1 MIKAVIFDIDGTLID
16 SVDAHAEAWQKA
28 FKKFGKD
35 IPFYELRRQIGK
47 GGDNFLPVFLLQKE
61 IKEFGKKVEEM
72 RGEIFKRQYLSKIKP
87 FPKVREL
94 FLKLKADGKRL
105 ALASSAKE
113 DELEEY
119 KKIADIGD
127 LIEEQTSTDDAEKSK
142 PEPDI
147 FLAAIEKLNGVKQS
161 EAVIVGD
168 TAYDAEAAVKAHI
181 KVVGVLTGGWA
192 RTELLKTGC
201 AEVYEDVA
209 EILKTYK
216 ESKFMKGK

>member
-1 MIKAVIFDIDGTLID
+1 LIKAVIFDIDGTLID

-35 IPFYELRRQIGK
+35 IQFYELRRQVGK
-47 GGDNFLPVFLLQKE
+47 GGDTFLPVFLLQKE
-61 IKEFGKKVEEM
+61 IREFGKKVEEA
-72 RGEIFKRQYLSKIKP
+72 RGEIFKKQYLSKIKP

-94 FLKLKADGKRL
+94 FLEIKSGGGKI

-119 KKIADIGD
+119 KKIANIGD
-127 LIEEQTSTDDAEKSK
+127 LIEEQTSTDDAKASK

-147 FLAAIEKLNGVKQS
+147 FLAAIKKLNGVKAD
-161 EAVIVGD
+161 EAVIIGD
-168 TAYDAEAAVKAHI
+168 TAYDAEAAVKARI

-192 RTELLKTGC
+192 RSELLKTGC
-201 AEVYEDVA
+201 AEVYQDAA
-209 EILKTYK
+209 EILKIYK
-216 ESKFMKGK
+216 KSGFMVGK

>member
-35 IPFYELRRQIGK
+35 IQFYELRRQVGK
-47 GGDNFLPVFLLQKE
+47 GGDTFLPVFLLQKE
-61 IKEFGKKVEEM
+61 IREFGKKVEEA
-72 RGEIFKRQYLSKIKP
+72 RGEIFKKQYLSKIKP

-94 FLKLKADGKRL
+94 FLEIKSGGGKI

-119 KKIADIGD
+119 KKIANIGD
-127 LIEEQTSTDDAEKSK
+127 LIEEQTSTDDAKASK

-147 FLAAIEKLNGVKQS
+147 FLAAIKKLNGVKAD
-161 EAVIVGD
+161 EAVIIGD
-168 TAYDAEAAVKAHI
+168 TAYDAEAAVKARI

-192 RTELLKTGC
+192 RSELLKTGC
-201 AEVYEDVA
+201 AEVYQDAA
-209 EILKTYK
+209 EILKIYK
-216 ESKFMKGK
+216 KSGFMVGK